1 MANEPTGGLSGLG
14 STSGTVLLA
23 VRDAPTRGELL
34 TLYESVGWTAYTS
47 DPAMLERAVA
57 GSSYLVTARRDGV
70 LIGLARAISDD
81 ATMCYLQDILVA
93 PRERRTGV
101 GSLLVREILRRYANV
116 RQKVLLTDSE
126 PGQRAF
132 YEALGYTEIRD
143 FGEAS
148 LRAFVRFDG

>member
-1 MANEPTGGLSGLG
+1 MANEPTGGLSGPG

-93 PRERRTGV
+93 PRERRTG
-101 GSLLVREILRRYANV
+101 GPARRAGLSPHHPARCASASRSRSANRRCSHSSFKMTS
-116 RQKVLLTDSE
+116 RQSRT
-126 PGQRAF
+126 G
-132 YEALGYTEIRD
+132 
-143 FGEAS
+143 
-148 LRAFVRFDG
+148 